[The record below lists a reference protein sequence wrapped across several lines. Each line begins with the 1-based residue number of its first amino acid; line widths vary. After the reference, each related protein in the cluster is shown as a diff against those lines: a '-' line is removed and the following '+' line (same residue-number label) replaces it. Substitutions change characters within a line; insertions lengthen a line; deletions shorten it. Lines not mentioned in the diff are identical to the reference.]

1 MNISKLLNNKLFKVI
16 IGLILT
22 IFLAL
27 IIFMV
32 IRINNKE
39 YKYEIQDE
47 KVYTYIG
54 ERKYEYNSKITV
66 DATGSVSKIKSKR
79 ASLEISS
86 YPIYYTTKKQV
97 VFASKMAL
105 INPLNDISQNSTQ
118 KIFTINRTI
127 NNVYMN
133 SNGKEIDVGEYF
145 LFNGNDMYFFLDS
158 VDISFNNYKET
169 LPPFSYVIHD
179 MANEL
184 YIYNYDRDEIN
195 KFKEIT
201 SDVIISTSNYS
212 INLADDSVKCGD
224 NEALLIKNIEFLD
237 SLE

>member
-1 MNISKLLNNKLFKVI
+1 MNISKLLNNKYIKVL

-27 IIFMV
+27 IIFM
-32 IRINNKE
+32 IIKMNNKE

-54 ERKYEYNSKITV
+54 ERKYEYDSKVTV
-66 DATGSVSKIKSKR
+66 DATGNVSKIKSKG

-97 VFASKMAL
+97 VFASKMSM

-118 KIFTINRTI
+118 KLFTINRTI
-127 NNVYMN
+127 NNVYMK
-133 SNGKEIDVGEYF
+133 SNGKELDVGEYF

-158 VDISFNNYKET
+158 VDVSFDNYKET
-169 LPPFSYVIHD
+169 LPPFSYVIYD

-184 YIYNYDRDEIN
+184 YIYNYDRDEMN
-195 KFKEIT
+195 KFTEIN
-201 SDVIISTSNYS
+201 SDVIISTNNYS

-224 NEALLIKNIEFLD
+224 AEALLIKNIEFLD
-237 SLE
+237 LIK